1 MFRSKTEFLLIFGV
15 AAVLLAAIPLAL
27 IFGLAAIRSVNL
39 IKCPSCGMHKVRRS
53 SLVGVFDEAL
63 SMVGIF
69 PFRCF
74 GCRFRFHGLGSKEPP
89 ESGLLRQSQPQA

>member
-1 MFRSKTEFLLIFGV
+1 MVGSVVG
-15 AAVLLAAIPLAL
+15 LLAAIPLAL
-27 IFGLAAIRSVNL
+27 IFSLAAIRSVNL

-53 SLVGVFDEAL
+53 SLAGLFDEAL
-63 SMVGIF
+63 SIVGIF

-89 ESGLLRQSQPQA
+89 ESGLVRQSQET

>member
-1 MFRSKTEFLLIFGV
+1 MFRNKTEFLLMVGG
-15 AAVLLAAIPLAL
+15 ALALLAAIPLGL
-27 IFGLAAIRSVNL
+27 IFGLAAMRSVNL

-53 SLVGVFDEAL
+53 SLAGVFDEAL

-74 GCRFRFHGLGSKEPP
+74 GCRYRFHGIGSKEPP
-89 ESGLLRQSQPQA
+89 ERGLVRQSQPQA